1 MKEFRPRLTSEMLQ
15 ALCEAIDTEATKF
28 ALLYTEKRDLR
39 FKLAHKLM
47 ETDALH
53 FDKNPEYQK
62 LCEEEGQ
69 AHRKVQL
76 LEDIEVQF
84 KRLLNNQVKGRRERF
99 RPWRSRLFHL
109 GLRGAR

>member
-15 ALCEAIDTEATKF
+15 ALCEAIDTEATKL

-39 FKLAHKLM
+39 FKLAHKLI
-47 ETDALH
+47 ETDPIH
-53 FDKNPEYQK
+53 FDKDPEYQK
-62 LCEEEGQ
+62 LCEEERE
-69 AHRKVQL
+69 AERKVKL

-84 KRLLNNQVKGRRERF
+84 KRLLNTRVKGRREGF
-99 RPWRSRLFHL
+99 RPWRSRLFHP